1 MQVFGYVLS
10 TAKYSGADLLI
21 HLSAAFILEQ
31 SSDFWVIQTVR
42 RCTRGVQPPKLTRP
56 GLQS

>member
-31 SSDFWVIQTVR
+31 SSDFWVMSVAVL
-42 RCTRGVQPPKLTRP
+42 GEFSHPN
-56 GLQS
+56 